1 MANVEETRVHKIF
14 WQQNVLQCRH
24 VQNKQMEDNIKM
36 HGSDIGITGVNI
48 LILHVTVTISF
59 MTWRQGTSR
68 EKSDSTDLGYNLNM

>member
-36 HGSDIGITGVNI
+36 HGSDIGITGVQ
-48 LILHVTVTISF
+48 S
-59 MTWRQGTSR
+59 
-68 EKSDSTDLGYNLNM
+68 SDSARDSYDFLS